1 MPQAAF
7 ARELRRPNV
16 PNIQGKSD
24 GETMTYQAPVDDILH
39 ALKTAADLDDLIAHG
54 LLDGVDEDTIRAVIN
69 EAGKFGAEVLDPLSA
84 PGDRVGSKLI
94 DGKVVTPPGW
104 AQAYQQFAAG
114 GWGALA
120 APEEW
125 GGQNLPQV
133 VATAAGEVWNASNLA
148 FGLCPLL
155 TFGAIDAVEAQGNE
169 ELKRT
174 YLPKMVS
181 GEWTGTM
188 NLTEP
193 HAGSDLSQLK
203 TRAVKHADGSYRLTG
218 TKIFI
223 TYGDHEMTENII
235 HLVLA
240 RLPDAPHGTRGISL
254 FLVPKYLVNKDGSL
268 GARNDVECAGL
279 EHKLGIH
286 ASPTCVMKYGEKGAG
301 AIGYLVGEENRGLNV
316 MFIMMNAARLAVGV
330 QGVAVAERATQ
341 LATAYAK
348 ERRQGR
354 TAKSLGGSTG
364 DTMAPIIEHADIRR
378 SLMTMKALTQAARA
392 ICLVTAKETD
402 VARRAKKD
410 AERAAAHAR
419 VALLTPVAK
428 AFATDI
434 GCEVASI
441 GVQVHGGMGFIEE
454 TGAAQIY
461 RDARILPIYEG
472 TNGIQAIDL
481 VTRKLPLGG
490 GKVMEAYL
498 AELKQTVDAVRA
510 SNHRELGRM
519 GERLGEA
526 VTALA
531 EASRWMG
538 EVLSSNPDAALAGAS
553 PYLRLF
559 GLAAGGVYLAKGALA
574 AVRTGAANAQI
585 VAVARFFAET
595 LATAAPG
602 LKETVLAGAEA
613 TLAMTPE
620 ALSA

>member
-1 MPQAAF
+1 
-7 ARELRRPNV
+7 V
-16 PNIQGKSD
+16 
-24 GETMTYQAPVDDILH
+24 H
-39 ALKTAADLDDLIAHG
+39 ALKTAADLDDLTARNI
-54 LLDGVDEDTIRAVIN
+54 LEGVDEDTIRAVIG
-69 EAGKFGAEVLDPLSA
+69 EAGKFASEVLDPLSA
-84 PGDRVGSKLI
+84 PGDRAGSKLV

-104 AQAYQQFAAG
+104 KEAYQKFAAG

-125 GGQNLPQV
+125 GGQNLPQII
-133 VATAAGEVWNASNLA
+133 ATAAGEIWNSSNLA

-155 TFGAIDAVEAQGNE
+155 TFGAIDAIEAQGTD
-169 ELKRT
+169 ELKRL

-193 HAGSDLSQLK
+193 HAGSDLSVLK
-203 TRAVKHADGSYRLTG
+203 TRAVKQPDGTYRIFG

-223 TYGDHEMTENII
+223 TYGDHEMTDNII

-240 RLPDAPHGTRGISL
+240 RLPDAPPGTRGISL
-254 FLVPKYLVNKDGSL
+254 FLVPKRLVHKDGAL
-268 GARNDVECAGL
+268 GGPNDVICAGV

-286 ASPTCVMKYGEKGAG
+286 ASPTCVMKFGERGEGAV
-301 AIGYLVGEENRGLNV
+301 GYLVGEENRGLNV
-316 MFIMMNAARLAVGV
+316 MFIMMNAARLAVGT
-330 QGVAVAERATQ
+330 QGVSVAERATQ
-341 LATAYAK
+341 RAIAYAK

-354 TAKSLGGSTG
+354 TASSKAGEMG
-364 DTMAPIIEHADIRR
+364 AIIEHADIRR

-392 ICLVTAKETD
+392 ICLVTARETD
-402 VARRAKKD
+402 VARRAKNP
-410 AERAAAHAR
+410 AERAAAQHR

-428 AFATDI
+428 AFSTDI

-481 VTRKLPLGG
+481 VTRKLPLEG
-490 GKVMEAYL
+490 GKVIEGYIGEL
-498 AELKQTVDAVRA
+498 ARTAEEVRR
-510 SNHRELGRM
+510 SNRPEFGRM
-519 GERLGEA
+519 GERLAEA
-526 VTALA
+526 VVALA
-531 EASRWMG
+531 DATRWLG
-538 EVLSSNPDAALAGAS
+538 GALSKNPDAALAGAA

-559 GLAAGGVYLAKGALA
+559 GLAAGGIYLAKGALA
-574 AVRTGAANAQI
+574 AARDGGNGQSQAIAI
-585 VAVARFFAET
+585 ARFFAEN

-602 LKETVLAGAEA
+602 LKETVIAGADSA
-613 TLAMTPE
+613 LALPDAM
-620 ALSA
+620 SA